1 MKKNIIS
8 NMVHDTMQIGEHETK
23 YVLHNNRADK
33 LRLWLAKKCLPDPEY
48 HEGKVSS
55 IYFDTKDFRMLSEKL
70 SSDYLK
76 TKVRLRWYSSIDSG
90 EPFPATFLEIKKKIG
105 SARVKIRDRLDI
117 DSEWVLSRPLH
128 NHEYLVINRKVAE
141 QGVIFNGTLYP
152 AFQINYC
159 RSRFVEPLTGA
170 RLAVDSN
177 IHVTRINRQMVNR
190 ENFAPLP
197 DAVFELKNQ
206 SGILPD
212 WLHQVNALGCR
223 KGSFSKFSTCY
234 AQLQRIIF

>member
-1 MKKNIIS
+1 
-8 NMVHDTMQIGEHETK
+8 MVRDTMQIGEHETK
-23 YVLHNNRADK
+23 YVLHNNRADI
-33 LRLWLAKKCLPDPEY
+33 LRRWLAQKCLPDPDY
-48 HEGKVSS
+48 HEGKISS
-55 IYFDTKDFRMLSEKL
+55 IYFDTKDFRMLGEKL

-76 TKVRLRWYSSIDSG
+76 TKVRLRWYSNIDSG
-90 EPFPATFLEIKKKIG
+90 EPFSATFLEIKNKIG

-117 DSEWVLSRPLH
+117 DSKWVLSCQLH
-128 NHEYLVINRKVAE
+128 NPKYLVINRRVAE
-141 QGVIFNGTLYP
+141 LGAIFRQTLYP

-170 RLAVDSN
+170 RLAVDGN

-197 DAVFELKNQ
+197 EAVFELK
-206 SGILPD
+206 SKYGTLPD

-223 KGSFSKFSTCY
+223 KGSFSKYSACY
-234 AQLQRIIF
+234 AQLQRIIY

>member
-23 YVLHNNRADK
+23 YVLHNNRADI
-33 LRLWLAKKCLPDPEY
+33 LRRWLAKKCLPDPEY
-48 HEGKVSS
+48 HEGKISS
-55 IYFDTKDFRMLSEKL
+55 IYFDTKDFRMLGEKL

-76 TKVRLRWYSSIDSG
+76 TKVRLRWYSGIDSG
-90 EPFPATFLEIKKKIG
+90 EPFSATFLEIKNKIG

-141 QGVIFNGTLYP
+141 QGVIFKGTLYP

-197 DAVFELKNQ
+197 DAVFELKSQ

-223 KGSFSKFSTCY
+223 KGSFSKYSACY
-234 AQLQRIIF
+234 AQLQRIIY